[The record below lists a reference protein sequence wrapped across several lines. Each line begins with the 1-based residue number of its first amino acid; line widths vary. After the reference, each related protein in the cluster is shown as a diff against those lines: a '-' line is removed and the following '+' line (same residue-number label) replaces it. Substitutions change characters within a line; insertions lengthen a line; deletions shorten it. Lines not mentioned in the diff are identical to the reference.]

1 VIVAMQNVG
10 VAAGV
15 ATGAEGSAEANAAS
29 ETAALAARNVLYLHG
44 LFESGTLLQQLEEMR
59 PGLPGDRT
67 SQNMTAI
74 RRRFHDKE
82 IAALISAALPPSLGL
97 RALPDMRFIEYPLG
111 GYIAPHVDGPSFDEA
126 SASLSTHT
134 FLLYLCDTK
143 EGGATHIL
151 SEMHGD
157 TLASLQPVTG
167 SILLFPH
174 ATAHW
179 GDVVGDEPKVLLRGD
194 LVKETRH
201 ES

>member
-1 VIVAMQNVG
+1 MCDV
-10 VAAGV
+10 
-15 ATGAEGSAEANAAS
+15 EELRAAS
-29 ETAALAARNVLYLHG
+29 EAGPSEAAILPERGVQYLHG
-44 LFESGTLLQQLEEMR
+44 LFDKCRLLQQLEALR
-59 PGLPGDRT
+59 PELPGDRT

-74 RRRFHDKE
+74 RRRFHDE
-82 IAALISAALPPSLGL
+82 AIAAQISAALPPSLCL

-134 FLLYLCDTK
+134 FLLYLRDTS

-151 SEMHGD
+151 SELNGD

-194 LVKETRH
+194 LVCERTSSKSETRTA
-201 ES
+201 